1 MLPTSVPYSGAEV
14 GSVTFV
20 RERHLSFDFFLFYT
34 FILYICGITS
44 L

>member
-1 MLPTSVPYSGAEV
+1 MLPTSVPYCGAEV

-20 RERHLSFDFFLFYT
+20 RERHLSLHFLSFLHFY
-34 FILYICGITS
+34 LYICGVTS